1 MYILSDDNKVY
12 NSLNF
17 IFPKE
22 DKIDSWVDVQGI
34 YVQDNILYG
43 VKKDHTIY
51 SSASIEGV
59 NILDVEKLYDLDYI
73 VAKDKNGD
81 IFNLNYETKYK
92 ELLDDN
98 IIDLS
103 LNKSTNEYA
112 YIKNDNTGWYY
123 NGESLKQID
132 GKFKSLSTYDDYFFF
147 VTTEGNIKSTYRFSN
162 TTLTSQENVQ
172 DHEYDVIVYKDGK
185 VSTLNKDEKFIN
197 YVNNLSAIKDVSFDK
212 RLNIYSFKTNSGK
225 LHLYSLL
232 DGDVEKLVSFPSDND
247 WNFIYCKLSSKS
259 YLFYSEKENKN
270 YVITYDNIEK
280 KYVLN
285 ELDFEHQII
294 EMLYYNYGDT
304 ISLTTEGRLIKN
316 FNFNNPTSDN
326 HILFGIKL
334 LDTSN

>member
-1 MYILSDDNKVY
+1 M
-12 NSLNF
+12 
-17 IFPKE
+17 
-22 DKIDSWVDVQGI
+22 
-34 YVQDNILYG
+34 
-43 VKKDHTIY
+43 
-51 SSASIEGV
+51 
-59 NILDVEKLYDLDYI
+59 
-73 VAKDKNGD
+73 
-81 IFNLNYETKYK
+81 
-92 ELLDDN
+92 
-98 IIDLS
+98 
-103 LNKSTNEYA
+103 
-112 YIKNDNTGWYY
+112 
-123 NGESLKQID
+123 
-132 GKFKSLSTYDDYFFF
+132 
-147 VTTEGNIKSTYRFSN
+147 
-162 TTLTSQENVQ
+162 
-172 DHEYDVIVYKDGK
+172 IVYKDGK

-212 RLNIYSFKTNSGK
+212 RLNIYSFKTNSGR

-294 EMLYYNYGDT
+294 EMLYYNYGNT

-316 FNFNNPTSDN
+316 FDFNNPTSDN